1 MTNPAVPNRDR
12 QHGGLEAVG
21 IVSQRI
27 KSSMRDSSNW
37 ESLALHPA
45 GKEALDMIAHKIARV
60 LSGSDPHDFQHWE
73 DIAGY
78 ATAFMRTWSELMYE
92 GDGDDEDEDEEG
104 ADAIEDETT
113 KESKII
119 LDTCKIGQKLKLR
132 NGKIVNYE
140 GANGDC
146 GYPHQVGS
154 YLYTNKGKYYGDDE
168 DDDWDVVEILPLED
182 EEEKGCPD
190 GFCPMPN
197 VRQGPAIIMY
207 DSVNDHRLPCMFDPA
222 D

>member
-12 QHGGLEAVG
+12 QHGGLDAVG
-21 IVSQRI
+21 ITSQQI
-27 KSSMRDSSNW
+27 KASMREGINW
-37 ESLALHPA
+37 KSLALHPA
-45 GKEALDMIAHKIARV
+45 AREALDMIAHKTARV

-92 GDGDDEDEDEEG
+92 DDENDEDED
-104 ADAIEDETT
+104 
-113 KESKII
+113 
-119 LDTCKIGQKLKLR
+119 
-132 NGKIVNYE
+132 
-140 GANGDC
+140 
-146 GYPHQVGS
+146 
-154 YLYTNKGKYYGDDE
+154 DE
-168 DDDWDVVEILPLED
+168 DED

-197 VRQGPAIIMY
+197 VRQGPAM
-207 DSVNDHRLPCMFDPA
+207 MFDPA